1 MIPGLDYTGEQ
12 RTIDGRLYNV
22 ARYTC
27 PAGSATVLEPV
38 RNAEGEREW
47 EARVNRM
54 RDMLAARVAERETA
68 EREKGAA

>member
-38 RNAEGEREW
+38 RNAEEQAAY
-47 EARVNRM
+47 EARVNAM
-54 RDMLAARVAERETA
+54 RDMLAAKLVEREA
-68 EREKGAA
+68 REKGEAA